1 MQLFALLLLFFFNQD
16 QTPYKP
22 KEEFE
27 LKLNF
32 EFKSRT
38 TDKTVAYSTNTT
50 GSTGPLPYLKM
61 DLRVVKLS
69 AEEVK
74 VRVTRNGG
82 ESIFT
87 KKTEPDMTI
96 KLDLGFTDD
105 IKDRVTANEYTVYFL
120 SSEKKQLSKIEI
132 LFEKDG
138 TYLVNGEKRGKV

>member
-1 MQLFALLLLFFFNQD
+1 MQLLTLLLLLFFNQD

-38 TDKTVAYSTNTT
+38 IDKTVAYNTSAMS
-50 GSTGPLPYLKM
+50 STGPLPYLKM
-61 DLRVVKLS
+61 ELRVVKLS
-69 AEEVK
+69 AEEVR
-74 VRVTRNGG
+74 VRITRNGG
-82 ESIFT
+82 EAIFA
-87 KKTEPDMTI
+87 KKTDPGMTI

-120 SSEKKQLSKIEI
+120 SPEKKQLSKIEI